1 MPSDRAAL
9 WTLRLALTAMCL
21 GIAWHRT
28 IDFDA
33 VSSLLYVDLGWCS
46 EELANGLSA
55 VGAGLFA
62 LAGVALLLPARFA
75 RPAALW
81 VAAWTLVLLAC
92 SMARDPQW
100 PEVEP
105 GAWAVRWL
113 GPLALWIWLGR
124 RALGETGPG
133 RAELLLRVAAAA
145 TFLFH
150 GMEAAGVRFLE
161 ASFSAP
167 KGEFVDFLFTAER
180 TVFGSA
186 LTQTQNEAL
195 LRAVGALDATVAI
208 LLLCGRF
215 VPVALWMAAWGFLTA
230 GLRILEYEETGPAKF
245 LTRAPN
251 GGVPLC
257 LALCWWRARR
267 AATPNRP

>member
-81 VAAWTLVLLAC
+81 V
-92 SMARDPQW
+92 
-100 PEVEP
+100 
-105 GAWAVRWL
+105 
-113 GPLALWIWLGR
+113 
-124 RALGETGPG
+124 
-133 RAELLLRVAAAA
+133 
-145 TFLFH
+145 
-150 GMEAAGVRFLE
+150 
-161 ASFSAP
+161 
-167 KGEFVDFLFTAER
+167 
-180 TVFGSA
+180 
-186 LTQTQNEAL
+186 
-195 LRAVGALDATVAI
+195 
-208 LLLCGRF
+208 
-215 VPVALWMAAWGFLTA
+215 
-230 GLRILEYEETGPAKF
+230 
-245 LTRAPN
+245 
-251 GGVPLC
+251 
-257 LALCWWRARR
+257 
-267 AATPNRP
+267 